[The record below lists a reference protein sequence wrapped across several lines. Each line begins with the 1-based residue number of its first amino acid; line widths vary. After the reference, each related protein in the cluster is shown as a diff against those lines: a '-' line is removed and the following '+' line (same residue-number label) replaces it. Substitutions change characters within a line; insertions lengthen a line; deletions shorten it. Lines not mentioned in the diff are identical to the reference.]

1 MKHKGQLRYKILRY
15 CIYIATAL
23 TVLIL
28 GFILGY
34 ILINGVPYL
43 TSSLFEWKYTSDNV
57 SMMPAIVNTIMIVL
71 LGLLFCVPIGV
82 FSAVYL
88 VEYANQQSRIVK
100 LIRITSTTLSGIPSI
115 VYGLFGYLFFL
126 VYLGIGSYSIL
137 AGSITL
143 ALMQLPTIIKT
154 TEEALLA
161 VPKSYREG
169 SYGLG
174 ASKIRTIFK
183 IVLPSAVPGIL
194 SGVILSIGRMVGET
208 AALMFTSGTA
218 SQVASGLFTSGRTL
232 ALHMYILANE
242 ALHTD
247 EAFATAVV
255 LLVVVLLINM
265 ASKFVANK
273 LTKN

>member
-265 ASKFVANK
+265 ASKFVAKK